1 MRLLD
6 ETFVFGRAMIVVFV
20 KERVETDVIAPASLL
35 LSPTFFSVFTS
46 AVYRAAPSPVV
57 YKWYNVA
64 NSRLMSI
71 LPRHKCSSPQAADP

>member
-46 AVYRAAPSPVV
+46 AV
-57 YKWYNVA
+57 
-64 NSRLMSI
+64 
-71 LPRHKCSSPQAADP
+71 